1 MFILIP
7 RIIQR
12 NHYYLQSIL
21 DRWQFSELVALHF
34 IQTITKYK
42 KKNFLNNSNANCV
55 LQYWWQCST
64 TQILYYIPL
73 IFTSLMVK
81 LNDAFRTQ
89 YLQTTHNCTVHAH
102 VHVDRLVWQGRSLL
116 VLLNRATCHTVWN
129 CWVFCLCSV
138 HPASITTDAHIST
151 EIVFQY
157 VLYSSFLVFYS
168 YHIATIVF
176 YFDVCVFFPW
186 VYHLLGPKKNIIA
199 STEIFSTNILQHSQ
213 KYLHELGFGSA
224 EKL

>member
-1 MFILIP
+1 
-7 RIIQR
+7 
-12 NHYYLQSIL
+12 
-21 DRWQFSELVALHF
+21 
-34 IQTITKYK
+34 
-42 KKNFLNNSNANCV
+42 
-55 LQYWWQCST
+55 
-64 TQILYYIPL
+64 
-73 IFTSLMVK
+73 MVK

-102 VHVDRLVWQGRSLL
+102 VHGDRLVWQGRSLL
-116 VLLNRATCHTVWN
+116 VSLNRATCHTVWN

-186 VYHLLGPKKNIIA
+186 VYHLLGPKEISLHQPRFFPQIFYNILKSIYMSWDLVLPRSCNLYFNHMDDSSKMEINDCCFEKKNQSKKRNNIIIH
-199 STEIFSTNILQHSQ
+199 SWNIS
-213 KYLHELGFGSA
+213 
-224 EKL
+224 

>member
-1 MFILIP
+1 
-7 RIIQR
+7 
-12 NHYYLQSIL
+12 
-21 DRWQFSELVALHF
+21 
-34 IQTITKYK
+34 
-42 KKNFLNNSNANCV
+42 
-55 LQYWWQCST
+55 
-64 TQILYYIPL
+64 
-73 IFTSLMVK
+73 MVK

-102 VHVDRLVWQGRSLL
+102 VHGDRLVWQGRSLL

-176 YFDVCVFFPW
+176 YFDFGVFSLSVSFVPS
-186 VYHLLGPKKNIIA
+186 KRNIIA